1 MPLASLEHM
10 RYHTVVSLGRRRE
23 PLWRQTIREKSESS
37 RDVWG
42 RALMRVRL
50 LVSARPPAVSAL
62 KAYVSSSAPIP
73 LPQKNAPIILF
84 PRGDLGAV
92 NSHQKKAIDLDPLPL
107 TLPRQIRVSSATCTV
122 SGDRWSL
129 TINRASSAFC
139 SSAYRSCC
147 LVHSR
152 SGALSCSLGRW
163 PVSFSPSSAGVPIL

>member
-1 MPLASLEHM
+1 MSRE
-10 RYHTVVSLGRRRE
+10 RRRE
-23 PLWRQTIREKSESS
+23 PLWRQMTREKSESS

-42 RALMRVRL
+42 RALMQVRL

-107 TLPRQIRVSSATCTV
+107 TLPQQIRVSSATCTV
-122 SGDRWSL
+122 SCDRLSL
-129 TINRASSAFC
+129 IIIRASLAFSYSA
-139 SSAYRSCC
+139 
-147 LVHSR
+147 
-152 SGALSCSLGRW
+152 
-163 PVSFSPSSAGVPIL
+163 